1 MGYHYGLERTDKNEI
16 HEFQNSHTEVLDMVI
31 AMQLIEALGFHPSHT
46 DAGVHSW
53 FGRVQAMSS
62 GLSRPFSL
70 TVDRWGTAVLD
81 CPASLITGWVIRGV
95 AERMPPADQM
105 IIAIPVK

>member
-1 MGYHYGLERTDKNEI
+1 MGYHYGLERTAQNEI
-16 HEFQNSHTEVLDMVI
+16 HEFNASHTEVLDMVV
-31 AMQLIEALGFHPSHT
+31 AMQLIEILGFHPCHT
-46 DAGVHSW
+46 DEGVHSW
-53 FGRVQAMSS
+53 FGRATNAF

-81 CPASLITGWVIRGV
+81 CPASLVTGWVIRGV
-95 AERMPPADQM
+95 AERMPPANQM